1 MSQGKQPVKADPLE
15 PYLLRH
21 SKDETMETNRDNQKG
36 ENGKVVPTG
45 RYVNG
50 MSKPLFSLGNMA
62 ITSGALRTVDASDVH
77 AAIGRHRRGDWG
89 DVGPEDWKENDE
101 ALKEGRRLL
110 SSYKDRQ
117 GIKFWIITEYDRS
130 LTTILLPEE
139 Y

>member
-1 MSQGKQPVKADPLE
+1 
-15 PYLLRH
+15 
-21 SKDETMETNRDNQKG
+21 METNRDDKKG
-36 ENGKVVPTG
+36 ANGKVVPTG
-45 RYVNG
+45 CYMNG

-62 ITSGALRTVDASDVH
+62 ITSGALRTVDTDDVH

-89 DVGPEDWKENDE
+89 DVGPEDWKENDD

-130 LTTILLPEE
+130 LTTILLPDE